1 METLWIEAF
10 NWDQRVTV
18 MKALAKVRKDHGDL
32 IAGGYAECWNT
43 LEKVTERPQAAIRDE
58 DHAVLEQAGRQLQ
71 LAGATVDI
79 LPGDEYPGADAE
91 GEDEADDGEDALFVQ
106 RTALSLMAMAQGNPS
121 IAVVYAA
128 TLRRNTGDEEFYEAV
143 FDALMDAF
151 PEQP

>member
-1 METLWIEAF
+1 MKTLWIEAF
-10 NWDQRVTV
+10 NWDNRVTI

-43 LEKVTERPQAAIRDE
+43 LEQVKDRPQAAIRDE
-58 DHAVLEQAGRQLQ
+58 DHDVLEQAGRHLQ
-71 LAGATVDI
+71 LAGATVAI
-79 LPGDEYPGADAE
+79 LSGDSYPGADD
-91 GEDEADDGEDALFVQ
+91 EDEADDDGEDGLYVQ

-151 PEQP
+151 PKHL